1 MSDGLGAKLDF
12 ALTLG
17 ATWATAATVGALK
30 GVYVDAI
37 SPMSLQQEVV
47 FDETM
52 GTDFQSRADL
62 GQKVIDVT
70 FDAPLRYDNAH
81 WNAVAQWF
89 GDDSQTGTSTPY
101 THTMDL
107 QDETSLYY
115 TAVGSLDGMLVE
127 YPSVKSSGFTIATG
141 GDGFM
146 TLQLRGIANTMKYAA
161 DGLNTSTNIGNITY
175 TTNTLKVPLQHGRVN
190 INAQAGADF
199 NSSGDGSDR
208 VYPSEITI
216 ECNRDLDRDFTAN
229 RTASNSVVWETTE
242 PQRNGYP
249 TVMVTL
255 SFPELTALSDLEAF
269 QDQTMKKAEVYFYAS
284 ANNSIKFQFPNL
296 QPVQPTFD
304 LSGAGRQGYTVSY
317 MALSCATAPTGMTG
331 VTVPVRLTLI
341 STSSAAYDT

>member
-37 SPMSLQQEVV
+37 APMSLQQEVV

-70 FDAPLRYDNAH
+70 FDMPLRYDNAH

-89 GDDSQTGTSTPY
+89 GDDSQTGASTPF
-101 THTMDL
+101 THIMDL

-115 TAVGSLDGMLVE
+115 TAAARIDDMIVE

-161 DGLNTSTNIGNITY
+161 DATNAAANYNNITY

-190 INAQAGADF
+190 INAQGGADF
-199 NSSGDGSDR
+199 NASGEGSDR
-208 VYPSEITI
+208 IYPSEITI
-216 ECNRDLDRDFTAN
+216 ECNRDLDRDFLAN
-229 RTASNSVVWETTE
+229 RTTSNAVVWETAE

-249 TVMVTL
+249 TLVVTL

-269 QDQTMKKAEVYFYAS
+269 QDQTMKKMEIYFYSS

-296 QPVQPTFD
+296 QPIQPTFD

-317 MALSCATAPTGMTG
+317 MAFSCATAPTGMTG
-331 VTVPVRLTLI
+331 VTSPCRLTVI